1 MRSKKER
8 IGKMDA
14 PLDSGLK
21 EGDKMLLLVVCPMS
35 TSSLDVFM
43 SGHPA

>member
-8 IGKMDA
+8 IGKMDE
-14 PLDSGLK
+14 PLDGGLK
-21 EGDKMLLLVVCPMS
+21 EGDKMVQLFVCPMS